1 MEKKGEIHKSTFK
14 SWLFLF
20 KKERPVEQ
28 ITVAIDN
35 RNGDGVSLLLLTN
48 FIHCLY
54 DLVQR
59 GEGKGP
65 VLSLIDQQCS
75 WKVTSRCLNGFISK
89 LGGSLLPK
97 KLVACGINNLQS
109 TALFV

>member
-1 MEKKGEIHKSTFK
+1 MRYCFSVEKKGEIHKSTFK

-28 ITVAIDN
+28 ITVAVDN

-48 FIHCLY
+48 FSHCLY

-75 WKVTSRCLNGFISK
+75 WKDL
-89 LGGSLLPK
+89 SLPEWFHLK
-97 KLVACGINNLQS
+97 
-109 TALFV
+109 TWW

>member
-1 MEKKGEIHKSTFK
+1 M
-14 SWLFLF
+14 
-20 KKERPVEQ
+20 EQ

-48 FIHCLY
+48 FSHCLY
-54 DLVQR
+54 DLVG

-75 WKVTSRCLNGFISK
+75 WKVTSHCLNGFISK

-97 KLVACGINNLQS
+97 KLVACGIKNLQS

>member
-1 MEKKGEIHKSTFK
+1 M
-14 SWLFLF
+14 
-20 KKERPVEQ
+20 EQ
-28 ITVAIDN
+28 ITVAVDN

-48 FIHCLY
+48 FSHCLY

-75 WKVTSRCLNGFISK
+75 
-89 LGGSLLPK
+89 
-97 KLVACGINNLQS
+97 
-109 TALFV
+109 

>member
-1 MEKKGEIHKSTFK
+1 M
-14 SWLFLF
+14 
-20 KKERPVEQ
+20 EQ

-35 RNGDGVSLLLLTN
+35 RNGDGVSLLLPTN
-48 FIHCLY
+48 FSHCLY
-54 DLVQR
+54 DPVQR

-65 VLSLIDQQCS
+65 VLSLIDQKCS

-97 KLVACGINNLQS
+97 KLVACGINNLQC